1 MAHVGADAHEE
12 GDLRTCLS
20 AEKQQESRRADTQGK
35 SPRAD
40 KQDVPLGDGY
50 VLRHLAKEDYHKGF
64 TQLMSNLSDTCH
76 FSEAQFVAALDQR
89 ANCIT
94 MVVEHE
100 CSRQLVA
107 SASMVLEQKFL
118 HECACVGHIEDV
130 VTHPEHRGKGLAKK
144 ILESLQQEA
153 EDLGCYKVILNCKGC
168 NVPVYTKCGWLESG
182 EVQMRLDIR
191 PVTNEMP

>member
-50 VLRHLAKEDYHKGF
+50 VLRHLAKEDYHK
-64 TQLMSNLSDTCH
+64 
-76 FSEAQFVAALDQR
+76 AQFVAALDQR